1 MQVNLTPKVEKFL
14 TKQETSDKVNINF
27 VRLFI
32 DEVLANAENPCA
44 LENASKIA
52 SKKGQGNFWR
62 WKLRKYRIIGE
73 VKSAELV
80 ISIIEINRRNEKSYK

>member
-1 MQVNLTPKVEKFL
+1 MTIEMLPKVVKFL
-14 TKQETSDKVNINF
+14 DKQEKSDQQGIEI
-27 VRLFI
+27 VRAFI
-32 DEVLANAENPCA
+32 YTILAPAENPCA

>member
-1 MQVNLTPKVEKFL
+1 M
-14 TKQETSDKVNINF
+14 
-27 VRLFI
+27 
-32 DEVLANAENPCA
+32 EVLLSNKAVKYLEKQFTKDNDGITFVKAFIENILKTAENPCA

-80 ISIIEINRRNEKSYK
+80 INIIEINRRNEKSYK